1 MEKAKIC
8 VKAAQTIVHENY
20 DGPELGFLK
29 GLAQRLSLT
38 DAYYDDRASLTT
50 KLKTTGRKLIDECE
64 KVLNKLPKRTV

>member
-1 MEKAKIC
+1 
-8 VKAAQTIVHENY
+8 VHENY
-20 DGPELGFLK
+20 DEPELRFLK
-29 GLAQRLSLT
+29 GLAQSLSLT